1 MKNRIAPKLSVV
13 IAGLVLVGQFAA
25 SVSADPAPTTGT
37 AAATPSLPFG
47 ATEVLKLVKAKVGD
61 DTIVAYIN
69 HAPIGYS
76 LSASDLIYLRS
87 EGVSEPVMSAML
99 THARPVDSV
108 ASAPAPAQLT
118 ASTPGPVIVQQA
130 PPTTTYVQSAP
141 VVVTAPPTVVYDY
154 SYYPY
159 YGYGYGYYGPRYY
172 GPGVSLSFGFGGRGY
187 YGGGYHG
194 YYGGGYR
201 GGFHGGGGFH
211 GHR

>member
-1 MKNRIAPKLSVV
+1 MKNRIGSKLSIV

-25 SVSADPAPTTGT
+25 SVSAQTAPTTGT
-37 AAATPSLPFG
+37 AAAATPSLPFG

-69 HAPIGYS
+69 NARIAYS
-76 LSASDLIYLRS
+76 LSASDLIYLRG

-99 THARPVDSV
+99 THARPGDSV
-108 ASAPAPAQLT
+108 ASAPAPAQFT
-118 ASTPGPVIVQQA
+118 ASTPGPVVVQQA

-159 YGYGYGYYGPRYY
+159 YGYGYYGPRYY

-187 YGGGYHG
+187 YGGGY
-194 YYGGGYR
+194 R
-201 GGFHGGGGFH
+201 GGFRGGGFR